1 MNIFD
6 FKILDFIDIVLVS
19 FLIYQIYKLVKGT
32 AAIKILLGVGALYL
46 IWKLV
51 EALDMK
57 LLSEILGQF
66 IGVGVIALIVVFQQ
80 EIRKFLLMIGNTS
93 FRNRKEFLLGLT
105 KKEASK
111 KRFYMELVLEA
122 VEKLSKTKTGSLIV
136 LQGESDLSFIRGS
149 GKELDAS
156 ISSALIESI
165 FFKNSPLHDGAVVIA
180 NNRLLSAS
188 CILPVSERQDLPL
201 GYGMRHRAGLGLTES
216 TDAMVIIVSEERGS
230 ISLCRDGKLEYNVS
244 LDTLRGLIL

>member
-1 MNIFD
+1 LNFFD

-32 AAIKILLGVGALYL
+32 AAIKILFGVGAVYL

-51 EALDMK
+51 EVLEMQ

-93 FRNRKEFLLGLT
+93 FRSRKDFLMGISQ
-105 KKEASK
+105 KKASR
-111 KRFYMELVLEA
+111 KRFYIELILEA

-149 GKELDAS
+149 GKKIDAS
-156 ISSALIESI
+156 ISPALIESI

-188 CILPVSERQDLPL
+188 CILPVSERRDLPL

-216 TDAMVIIVSEERGS
+216 SDAMVIIVSEEKGT
-230 ISLCRDGKLEYNVS
+230 ISLCHDGALEYDIS
-244 LDTLRGLIL
+244 LDKLREMIL

>member
-1 MNIFD
+1 
-6 FKILDFIDIVLVS
+6 LDFIDIVLVS

-51 EALDMK
+51 EALDMQ

-93 FRNRKEFLLGLT
+93 FRNRKEFLLGISQ
-105 KKEASK
+105 KEASRK
-111 KRFYMELVLEA
+111 KFYMELILEA

-136 LQGESDLSFIRGS
+136 LQRESDLSFIRGS
-149 GKELDAS
+149 GKELDAT

-165 FFKNSPLHDGAVVIA
+165 FFKNSPLHDGAAVIA
-180 NNRLLSAS
+180 NNRILSAS
-188 CILPVSERQDLPL
+188 CILPVSERQDLPF

-216 TDAMVIIVSEERGS
+216 TDAVVIIVSEERGS
-230 ISLCRDGKLEYNVS
+230 ISFCHDGKLKYNIS
-244 LDTLRGLIL
+244 LDNLRKLIL